1 MQENETEALSFDKK
15 TLLLSVNKNYVHI
28 HENEDTPGREKSW
41 RMNICMRNVFRF
53 LFL

>member
-28 HENEDTPGREKSW
+28 HENEDTPGREKYT
-41 RMNICMRNVFRF
+41 VFFDIR
-53 LFL
+53 LGCY